1 MLFTNPFNTNPVI
14 QTIFQRG
21 GGIFGGLGKLILMF
35 GAFKLLGRGAFEGTK
50 DGIPVIGGC
59 TGIVPGLF
67 IVVALPGLLVSVS
80 LFLNVWEGGA
90 SAVRDIIFYPRMMT
104 RPKLLLIC
112 F

>member
-1 MLFTNPFNTNPVI
+1 MLFTNPFNTNPVL

-21 GGIFGGLGKLILMF
+21 GGMFGGLGKLILMF
-35 GAFKLLGRGAFEGTK
+35 GAFKLLGRGAFEGTR

-80 LFLNVWEGGA
+80 LFLNV
-90 SAVRDIIFYPRMMT
+90 
-104 RPKLLLIC
+104 
-112 F
+112 